1 MGAVFTSI
9 HMQPGYFFAPLSK
22 LEHGILVLRS
32 HLPAAVV

>member
-22 LEHGILVLRS
+22 LEDGIVVLRF
-32 HLPAAVV
+32 HLPAAVL